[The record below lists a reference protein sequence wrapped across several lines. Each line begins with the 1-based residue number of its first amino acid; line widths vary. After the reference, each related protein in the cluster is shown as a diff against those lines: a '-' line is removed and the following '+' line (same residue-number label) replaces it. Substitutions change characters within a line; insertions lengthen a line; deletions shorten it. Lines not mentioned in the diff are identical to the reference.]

1 MELDDFI
8 IQPTTIQLNISEQI
22 VKLAKQIDIQ
32 EHRNSRQLANDNW
45 FTKAAKD
52 ANILLDDD
60 DNNNNKLGDDEDN
73 SGK

>member
-1 MELDDFI
+1 M
-8 IQPTTIQLNISEQI
+8 NISEQI

-73 SGK
+73 GGK